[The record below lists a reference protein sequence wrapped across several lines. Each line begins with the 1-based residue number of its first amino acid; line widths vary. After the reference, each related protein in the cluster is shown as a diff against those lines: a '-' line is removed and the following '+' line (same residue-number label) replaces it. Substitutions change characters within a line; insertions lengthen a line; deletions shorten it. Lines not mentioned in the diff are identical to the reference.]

1 MSVSVVITNYLFD
14 YQHAITFFLSQ
25 TFLVSSCLF
34 LCFSQAFILL
44 LFSLFFLKL
53 CSTSLI
59 LLYHFIYLSIY
70 KVFPPPRYSSFLYVF
85 LELLSNSLTLYIFI
99 LSFLKDFY
107 PPHFSLCLSLA
118 FVRLLETFFRLVYFI
133 FNSQSLYTLY
143 IFYEYLY
150 LTFSSNYPAQY

>member
-34 LCFSQAFILL
+34 LCLSQAFILL
-44 LFSLFFLKL
+44 IFSLFFLKL

-99 LSFLKDFY
+99 LSFLKDFFYFFFIFIFILSLSYFLKQLSSSILILYVVLFRRLY
-107 PPHFSLCLSLA
+107 PP
-118 FVRLLETFFRLVYFI
+118 
-133 FNSQSLYTLY
+133 
-143 IFYEYLY
+143 
-150 LTFSSNYPAQY
+150 P